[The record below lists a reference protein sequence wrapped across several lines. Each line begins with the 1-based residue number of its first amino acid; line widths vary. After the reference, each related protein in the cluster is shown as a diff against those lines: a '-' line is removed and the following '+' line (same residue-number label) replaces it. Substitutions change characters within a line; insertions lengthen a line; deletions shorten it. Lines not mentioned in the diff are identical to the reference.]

1 MSSSGKDNSG
11 AQHANYVGPYRLEK
25 TLGKGQTAGEHPVLA
40 SWIRA
45 VEQEAKPA
53 WSQLFDWDGKRGSKA
68 TKSIGEIQIRP
79 WKLFSCVLSEMRGEV
94 IRRKRKR
101 QREEME
107 GPAVG
112 EGISASEKFEGE
124 VLHQFGNA
132 RILCALS
139 QSLAFEAV
147 FKDSLPAL
155 PSQIQT
161 KPLCLPGHLLDI
173 PPPKPCHSRFS
184 SACSLRA
191 ERASSGLV
199 KLGIHCVT
207 CQKVAIKIV
216 NREKLSESVL
226 MKVEREIA
234 ILKLIEHPHVLKL
247 HDVYENKKYLYLVL
261 EHVSGGELFDYL
273 VKKGRLT
280 PKEARKFFRQIMS
293 ALDFCHS
300 HSICQSAGG
309 CLGDERRRGGEAE
322 GERTQQGAVTPR
334 TSLALRCEPPNS
346 SMDRSKR
353 ELLQRRGAPG
363 AAKDANHRD
372 LKPENLLLDEKN
384 NIRIADFGM
393 ASLQVGDSLLETSC
407 GSPHYACPE
416 VIRGE
421 KYDGRKAD
429 VWSCGVILFAL
440 LVGALPFDDDNLR
453 NLLEKV
459 KLGVFHMPHFIPP
472 DCQNLLRGMIEVDA
486 TKRLTL
492 EQIQKHTWYIGGK
505 NEPEPEQPV
514 PRKVTIRSL
523 PSADDID
530 PDVLDS
536 MHSLGC
542 FRDKNKLLKDLL
554 SDDDNQEKMIYFLL
568 LDRKERYPSQE
579 DQNLPPRN
587 EIDPPKKRV
596 DSPMLNRHGKRRPE
610 RKSME
615 VLSVTDGGSP
625 VPARRAIDMTQH
637 GQRSRSISGASSGLS
652 TSPLSSPRP
661 VRKFC
666 VPPQTPDILQSPNSS
681 PCQSPE
687 SAPNR
692 AATRAPTPNSL
703 APNSGPPPAE
713 LNRTQTLPSKPKTV
727 PKPLQA
733 TRSIPLP
740 GQSTEP
746 ASPAKSEPPTP
757 LQLPL
762 QPPSASVPP
771 TPTTPSS
778 PSFPFAPSSISS
790 TPIQNSPQVRRSHF
804 AASPQLSVPFVPAV
818 PMSPI
823 RLHHFHPVAP
833 ASSSF
838 TDQPKSIPLIQ
849 VTPHPSPR
857 GSPLPTPKGT
867 PVHTPKDSPAGTPNP
882 TPPPSPLAKKSWFG
896 NFINLEKEEQIFI
909 VIRDKPLSSI
919 KADIVQAFL
928 SIPSLSHSVISQTSF
943 RAEYKSTAGPTVFQ
957 KPVKF
962 QVDITYTES
971 TAATKEN
978 GIYSVTFTLLS
989 AGALSE

>member
-1 MSSSGKDNSG
+1 MSSSGKDNSS
-11 AQHANYVGPYRLEK
+11 QHANYVGPYRLEK
-25 TLGKGQTAGEHPVLA
+25 TLGKGQT
-40 SWIRA
+40 
-45 VEQEAKPA
+45 
-53 WSQLFDWDGKRGSKA
+53 
-68 TKSIGEIQIRP
+68 
-79 WKLFSCVLSEMRGEV
+79 
-94 IRRKRKR
+94 
-101 QREEME
+101 
-107 GPAVG
+107 
-112 EGISASEKFEGE
+112 
-124 VLHQFGNA
+124 
-132 RILCALS
+132 
-139 QSLAFEAV
+139 
-147 FKDSLPAL
+147 
-155 PSQIQT
+155 
-161 KPLCLPGHLLDI
+161 
-173 PPPKPCHSRFS
+173 
-184 SACSLRA
+184 
-191 ERASSGLV
+191 GLV

-280 PKEARKFFRQIMS
+280 PKEARKFFRQIIS

-300 HSICQSAGG
+300 HSIC
-309 CLGDERRRGGEAE
+309 
-322 GERTQQGAVTPR
+322 
-334 TSLALRCEPPNS
+334 
-346 SMDRSKR
+346 
-353 ELLQRRGAPG
+353 
-363 AAKDANHRD
+363 HRD

-472 DCQNLLRGMIEVDA
+472 DCQNLLKGMIEVDA
-486 TKRLTL
+486 TKRLTVRV
-492 EQIQKHTWYIGGK
+492 QGGK

-514 PRKVTIRSL
+514 PRKVAIRTL
-523 PSADDID
+523 PSTEDID
-530 PDVLDS
+530 PDVLES

-542 FRDKNKLLKDLL
+542 FRDKNKLMKDLL

-568 LDRKERYPSQE
+568 LDRKERYPSHE

-587 EIDPPKKRV
+587 EIDPPRKRV
-596 DSPMLNRHGKRRPE
+596 DSPLLTRHNKRRPE

-615 VLSVTDGGSP
+615 VLSVTEGGSP
-625 VPARRAIDMTQH
+625 VPVRRAIDMAQH

-652 TSPLSSPRP
+652 TSPLSSPR
-661 VRKFC
+661 
-666 VPPQTPDILQSPNSS
+666 
-681 PCQSPE
+681 
-687 SAPNR
+687 
-692 AATRAPTPNSL
+692 
-703 APNSGPPPAE
+703 
-713 LNRTQTLPSKPKTV
+713 
-727 PKPLQA
+727 
-733 TRSIPLP
+733 
-740 GQSTEP
+740 
-746 ASPAKSEPPTP
+746 
-757 LQLPL
+757 
-762 QPPSASVPP
+762 
-771 TPTTPSS
+771 
-778 PSFPFAPSSISS
+778 
-790 TPIQNSPQVRRSHF
+790 
-804 AASPQLSVPFVPAV
+804 
-818 PMSPI
+818 
-823 RLHHFHPVAP
+823 
-833 ASSSF
+833 
-838 TDQPKSIPLIQ
+838 

-867 PVHTPKDSPAGTPNP
+867 PVHTPKESPAGTPSP
-882 TPPPSPLAKKSWFG
+882 TPPPSPSIGGMPWRTRLNSIKNSFLGSPRFHRRKLQVPTQEEMSSLTPESSPELAKKSWFG
-896 NFINLEKEEQIFI
+896 NFINLEKEEQIFV

-919 KADIVQAFL
+919 KADIVHAFL
-928 SIPSLSHSVISQTSF
+928 SIPSLSHSVVSQTSF

-989 AGALSE
+989 GPSRRFKRVVETIQAQLLSTHEQPGVQQLSGDINGCSPLSNFFDVIKQLFSDEKNGQVSHPPGTPKHANSKRHEPEPNDSKCPSGQDKAKMAPSVGTQEQP

>member
-1 MSSSGKDNSG
+1 MSSGKDNSG
-11 AQHANYVGPYRLEK
+11 HYANYVGPYRLEK
-25 TLGKGQTAGEHPVLA
+25 TLGKGQT
-40 SWIRA
+40 
-45 VEQEAKPA
+45 
-53 WSQLFDWDGKRGSKA
+53 
-68 TKSIGEIQIRP
+68 
-79 WKLFSCVLSEMRGEV
+79 
-94 IRRKRKR
+94 
-101 QREEME
+101 
-107 GPAVG
+107 
-112 EGISASEKFEGE
+112 
-124 VLHQFGNA
+124 
-132 RILCALS
+132 
-139 QSLAFEAV
+139 
-147 FKDSLPAL
+147 
-155 PSQIQT
+155 
-161 KPLCLPGHLLDI
+161 
-173 PPPKPCHSRFS
+173 
-184 SACSLRA
+184 
-191 ERASSGLV
+191 GLV

-280 PKEARKFFRQIMS
+280 PKEARKFFRQIIS

-300 HSICQSAGG
+300 HSIC
-309 CLGDERRRGGEAE
+309 
-322 GERTQQGAVTPR
+322 
-334 TSLALRCEPPNS
+334 
-346 SMDRSKR
+346 
-353 ELLQRRGAPG
+353 
-363 AAKDANHRD
+363 HRD

-429 VWSCGVILFAL
+429 AWSCGVILFAL

-492 EQIQKHTWYIGGK
+492 EQIQKHTWYLAGK

-514 PRKVTIRSL
+514 PRKVAIRTL
-523 PSADDID
+523 ASAEEID
-530 PDVLDS
+530 PDVLES

-542 FRDKNKLLKDLL
+542 FRDKTKLTKDLL
-554 SDDDNQEKMIYFLL
+554 SEDDNQEKMIYFLL
-568 LDRKERYPSQE
+568 LDRKERYPSHE

-587 EIDPPKKRV
+587 EIDPPRKRV
-596 DSPMLNRHGKRRPE
+596 DSPMLSRHGKRRPE

-615 VLSVTDGGSP
+615 VLSVTEGGSP
-625 VPARRAIDMTQH
+625 VPVRRAIDMATH

-652 TSPLSSPRP
+652 TSPLSSPR
-661 VRKFC
+661 
-666 VPPQTPDILQSPNSS
+666 
-681 PCQSPE
+681 
-687 SAPNR
+687 
-692 AATRAPTPNSL
+692 
-703 APNSGPPPAE
+703 
-713 LNRTQTLPSKPKTV
+713 
-727 PKPLQA
+727 
-733 TRSIPLP
+733 
-740 GQSTEP
+740 
-746 ASPAKSEPPTP
+746 
-757 LQLPL
+757 
-762 QPPSASVPP
+762 
-771 TPTTPSS
+771 
-778 PSFPFAPSSISS
+778 
-790 TPIQNSPQVRRSHF
+790 
-804 AASPQLSVPFVPAV
+804 
-818 PMSPI
+818 
-823 RLHHFHPVAP
+823 
-833 ASSSF
+833 
-838 TDQPKSIPLIQ
+838 

-867 PVHTPKDSPAGTPNP
+867 PVHTPKDSPAGTPSP
-882 TPPPSPLAKKSWFG
+882 TPPPSPSIGGVPWRTRLNSIKNSFLGSPRFHRRKMQVPTQEDMSSLTPDSSPELAKKSWFG

-919 KADIVQAFL
+919 KADIVHAFL

-962 QVDITYTES
+962 QVDITYSES
-971 TAATKEN
+971 TSATKEN

-989 AGALSE
+989 GPSRRFKRVVETIQAQLLSSDQPGIQPQISGSPLSNFFDVIKQLFSDEKNIQASHSPGAPATSSPPTKHAPSSKPNQTPPTDSKCPPGKDKTKMATSNRTQEQP

>member
-1 MSSSGKDNSG
+1 MSSSGKDNSS
-11 AQHANYVGPYRLEK
+11 QHANYVGPYRLEK
-25 TLGKGQTAGEHPVLA
+25 TLGKGQT
-40 SWIRA
+40 
-45 VEQEAKPA
+45 
-53 WSQLFDWDGKRGSKA
+53 
-68 TKSIGEIQIRP
+68 
-79 WKLFSCVLSEMRGEV
+79 
-94 IRRKRKR
+94 
-101 QREEME
+101 
-107 GPAVG
+107 
-112 EGISASEKFEGE
+112 
-124 VLHQFGNA
+124 
-132 RILCALS
+132 
-139 QSLAFEAV
+139 
-147 FKDSLPAL
+147 
-155 PSQIQT
+155 
-161 KPLCLPGHLLDI
+161 
-173 PPPKPCHSRFS
+173 
-184 SACSLRA
+184 
-191 ERASSGLV
+191 GLV

-280 PKEARKFFRQIMS
+280 PKEARKFFRQIIS

-300 HSICQSAGG
+300 HSIC
-309 CLGDERRRGGEAE
+309 
-322 GERTQQGAVTPR
+322 
-334 TSLALRCEPPNS
+334 
-346 SMDRSKR
+346 
-353 ELLQRRGAPG
+353 
-363 AAKDANHRD
+363 HRD

-421 KYDGRKAD
+421 KYDGRRAD

-459 KLGVFHMPHFIPP
+459 KLGVFHIPHFIPP

-492 EQIQKHTWYIGGK
+492 EQIQKHTWYIAGK

-514 PRKVTIRSL
+514 PRKVAIRTL
-523 PSADDID
+523 PSTEDID
-530 PDVLDS
+530 PDVLES

-542 FRDKNKLLKDLL
+542 FRDKNKLMKDLL

-568 LDRKERYPSQE
+568 LDRKERYPSHE

-587 EIDPPKKRV
+587 EIDPPRKRV
-596 DSPMLNRHGKRRPE
+596 DSPLLTRHNKRRPE

-615 VLSVTDGGSP
+615 VLSVTEGGSP
-625 VPARRAIDMTQH
+625 VPVRRAIDMAQH
-637 GQRSRSISGASSGLS
+637 GQSKSLDISDANPILQSKEERSRSISGASSGLS
-652 TSPLSSPRP
+652 TSPLSSPR
-661 VRKFC
+661 
-666 VPPQTPDILQSPNSS
+666 
-681 PCQSPE
+681 
-687 SAPNR
+687 
-692 AATRAPTPNSL
+692 
-703 APNSGPPPAE
+703 
-713 LNRTQTLPSKPKTV
+713 
-727 PKPLQA
+727 
-733 TRSIPLP
+733 
-740 GQSTEP
+740 
-746 ASPAKSEPPTP
+746 
-757 LQLPL
+757 
-762 QPPSASVPP
+762 
-771 TPTTPSS
+771 
-778 PSFPFAPSSISS
+778 
-790 TPIQNSPQVRRSHF
+790 
-804 AASPQLSVPFVPAV
+804 
-818 PMSPI
+818 
-823 RLHHFHPVAP
+823 
-833 ASSSF
+833 
-838 TDQPKSIPLIQ
+838 

-867 PVHTPKDSPAGTPNP
+867 PVHTPKESPAGTPSP
-882 TPPPSPLAKKSWFG
+882 TPPPSPSIGGMPWRTRLNSIKNSFLGSPRFHRRKMQVPTQEEMSSLTPESSPELAKKSWFG
-896 NFINLEKEEQIFI
+896 NFINLEKEEQIFV

-919 KADIVQAFL
+919 KADIVHAFL
-928 SIPSLSHSVISQTSF
+928 SIPSLSHSVVSQTSF

-989 AGALSE
+989 GPSRRFKRVVETIQAQLLSTHEQPGVQQLSGSPLSNFFDVIKQLFSDEKNGQVSHPPGTPKHAHSKKHEPEPNDSKCPSGQDNAKMASSVGTQEQP

>member
-11 AQHANYVGPYRLEK
+11 APHANYVGPYRLEK
-25 TLGKGQTAGEHPVLA
+25 TLGKGQT
-40 SWIRA
+40 
-45 VEQEAKPA
+45 
-53 WSQLFDWDGKRGSKA
+53 
-68 TKSIGEIQIRP
+68 
-79 WKLFSCVLSEMRGEV
+79 
-94 IRRKRKR
+94 
-101 QREEME
+101 
-107 GPAVG
+107 
-112 EGISASEKFEGE
+112 
-124 VLHQFGNA
+124 
-132 RILCALS
+132 
-139 QSLAFEAV
+139 
-147 FKDSLPAL
+147 
-155 PSQIQT
+155 
-161 KPLCLPGHLLDI
+161 
-173 PPPKPCHSRFS
+173 
-184 SACSLRA
+184 
-191 ERASSGLV
+191 GLV
-199 KLGIHCVT
+199 KLGVHCVT

-300 HSICQSAGG
+300 HSIC
-309 CLGDERRRGGEAE
+309 
-322 GERTQQGAVTPR
+322 
-334 TSLALRCEPPNS
+334 
-346 SMDRSKR
+346 
-353 ELLQRRGAPG
+353 
-363 AAKDANHRD
+363 HRD

-486 TKRLTL
+486 SKRLTVRL
-492 EQIQKHTWYIGGK
+492 TQYIIVYNLGGK

-514 PRKVTIRSL
+514 RRKVTIRSL

-587 EIDPPKKRV
+587 DVDPPKKRV
-596 DSPMLNRHGKRRPE
+596 DSPMLNRHAKRRPE

-615 VLSVTDGGSP
+615 VLSVTEGGSP
-625 VPARRAIDMTQH
+625 VPARRAFDMTQH

-652 TSPLSSPRP
+652 TSPLSSPR
-661 VRKFC
+661 
-666 VPPQTPDILQSPNSS
+666 
-681 PCQSPE
+681 
-687 SAPNR
+687 
-692 AATRAPTPNSL
+692 
-703 APNSGPPPAE
+703 
-713 LNRTQTLPSKPKTV
+713 
-727 PKPLQA
+727 
-733 TRSIPLP
+733 
-740 GQSTEP
+740 
-746 ASPAKSEPPTP
+746 
-757 LQLPL
+757 
-762 QPPSASVPP
+762 
-771 TPTTPSS
+771 
-778 PSFPFAPSSISS
+778 
-790 TPIQNSPQVRRSHF
+790 
-804 AASPQLSVPFVPAV
+804 
-818 PMSPI
+818 
-823 RLHHFHPVAP
+823 
-833 ASSSF
+833 
-838 TDQPKSIPLIQ
+838 
-849 VTPHPSPR
+849 VTPHHSPR

-867 PVHTPKDSPAGTPNP
+867 PVHTPKDSPCGTPTP
-882 TPPPSPLAKKSWFG
+882 TPPPSPSIGGMPWRTRLNSIKNSFLGSPRFHRRKLQVPTQEEMSSLTPESSPELAKKSWFG

-909 VIRDKPLSSI
+909 VIKDKPLSSI

-989 AGALSE
+989 GPSRRFKRVVETIQSQLLSTHDQPGVQQLTDYGTTSACSRCGSTWNLGCIQIVPPISFPIHFTPGSAYMVAMIKCVRVLFKLIKRGSMLPFLPPLAYETLMHLLPKETR

>member
-1 MSSSGKDNSG
+1 MSSSGKDNSS
-11 AQHANYVGPYRLEK
+11 QHANYVGPYRLEK
-25 TLGKGQTAGEHPVLA
+25 TLGKGQT
-40 SWIRA
+40 
-45 VEQEAKPA
+45 
-53 WSQLFDWDGKRGSKA
+53 
-68 TKSIGEIQIRP
+68 
-79 WKLFSCVLSEMRGEV
+79 
-94 IRRKRKR
+94 
-101 QREEME
+101 
-107 GPAVG
+107 
-112 EGISASEKFEGE
+112 
-124 VLHQFGNA
+124 
-132 RILCALS
+132 
-139 QSLAFEAV
+139 
-147 FKDSLPAL
+147 
-155 PSQIQT
+155 
-161 KPLCLPGHLLDI
+161 
-173 PPPKPCHSRFS
+173 
-184 SACSLRA
+184 
-191 ERASSGLV
+191 GLV

-280 PKEARKFFRQIMS
+280 PKEARKFFRQIIS

-300 HSICQSAGG
+300 HSIC
-309 CLGDERRRGGEAE
+309 
-322 GERTQQGAVTPR
+322 
-334 TSLALRCEPPNS
+334 
-346 SMDRSKR
+346 
-353 ELLQRRGAPG
+353 
-363 AAKDANHRD
+363 HRD

-472 DCQNLLRGMIEVDA
+472 DCQNLLKGMIEVDA

-514 PRKVTIRSL
+514 PRKVAIRTL
-523 PSADDID
+523 PSTEDID
-530 PDVLDS
+530 PDVLES

-542 FRDKNKLLKDLL
+542 FRDKNKLMKDLL

-568 LDRKERYPSQE
+568 LDRKERYPSHE

-587 EIDPPKKRV
+587 EIDPPRKRV
-596 DSPMLNRHGKRRPE
+596 DSPLLTRHNKRRPE

-615 VLSVTDGGSP
+615 VLSVTEGGSP
-625 VPARRAIDMTQH
+625 VPVRRAIDMAQH

-652 TSPLSSPRP
+652 TSPLSSPR
-661 VRKFC
+661 
-666 VPPQTPDILQSPNSS
+666 
-681 PCQSPE
+681 
-687 SAPNR
+687 
-692 AATRAPTPNSL
+692 
-703 APNSGPPPAE
+703 
-713 LNRTQTLPSKPKTV
+713 
-727 PKPLQA
+727 
-733 TRSIPLP
+733 
-740 GQSTEP
+740 
-746 ASPAKSEPPTP
+746 
-757 LQLPL
+757 
-762 QPPSASVPP
+762 
-771 TPTTPSS
+771 
-778 PSFPFAPSSISS
+778 
-790 TPIQNSPQVRRSHF
+790 
-804 AASPQLSVPFVPAV
+804 LSVPLSPL
-818 PMSPI
+818 SPI
-823 RLHHFHPVAP
+823 RLHHLHPLAG
-833 ASSSF
+833 
-838 TDQPKSIPLIQ
+838 TDHNGKSIPTIQ

-867 PVHTPKDSPAGTPNP
+867 PVHTPKESPAGTPSP
-882 TPPPSPLAKKSWFG
+882 TPPPSPSIGGMPWRTRLNSIKNSFLGSPRFHRRKLQVPTQEEMSSLTPESSPELAKKSWFG
-896 NFINLEKEEQIFI
+896 NFINLEKEEQIFV

-919 KADIVQAFL
+919 KADIVHAFL
-928 SIPSLSHSVISQTSF
+928 SIPSLSHSVVSQTSF

-989 AGALSE
+989 GPSRRFKRVVETIQAQLLSTHEQPGVQEILCLSSHMAFCAHGDEPVTAPSAGQPQIHSVQKQYH

>member
-1 MSSSGKDNSG
+1 MSSSGKDNSS
-11 AQHANYVGPYRLEK
+11 QHANYVGPYRLEK
-25 TLGKGQTAGEHPVLA
+25 TLGKGQT
-40 SWIRA
+40 
-45 VEQEAKPA
+45 
-53 WSQLFDWDGKRGSKA
+53 
-68 TKSIGEIQIRP
+68 
-79 WKLFSCVLSEMRGEV
+79 
-94 IRRKRKR
+94 
-101 QREEME
+101 
-107 GPAVG
+107 
-112 EGISASEKFEGE
+112 
-124 VLHQFGNA
+124 
-132 RILCALS
+132 
-139 QSLAFEAV
+139 
-147 FKDSLPAL
+147 
-155 PSQIQT
+155 
-161 KPLCLPGHLLDI
+161 
-173 PPPKPCHSRFS
+173 
-184 SACSLRA
+184 
-191 ERASSGLV
+191 GLV

-280 PKEARKFFRQIMS
+280 PKEARKFFRQIIS

-300 HSICQSAGG
+300 HSIC
-309 CLGDERRRGGEAE
+309 
-322 GERTQQGAVTPR
+322 
-334 TSLALRCEPPNS
+334 
-346 SMDRSKR
+346 
-353 ELLQRRGAPG
+353 
-363 AAKDANHRD
+363 HRD

-393 ASLQVGDSLLETSC
+393 ASLQVGESLLETSC

-486 TKRLTL
+486 TKRFTL

-514 PRKVTIRSL
+514 PRKVAIRTL
-523 PSADDID
+523 PSTEDID
-530 PDVLDS
+530 PDVLES
-536 MHSLGC
+536 MYSLGC
-542 FRDKNKLLKDLL
+542 FRDKNKLMKDLL

-568 LDRKERYPSQE
+568 LDRKERYPSHE

-587 EIDPPKKRV
+587 EIDPPRKRV
-596 DSPMLNRHGKRRPE
+596 DSPLLTRHNKRRPE

-615 VLSVTDGGSP
+615 VLSMTEGGSP
-625 VPARRAIDMTQH
+625 VPVRRAIDMAQH
-637 GQRSRSISGASSGLS
+637 GQSKSVFSKSLDISDANPILQCKEERSRSISGASSGLS
-652 TSPLSSPRP
+652 TSPLSSPR
-661 VRKFC
+661 
-666 VPPQTPDILQSPNSS
+666 
-681 PCQSPE
+681 
-687 SAPNR
+687 
-692 AATRAPTPNSL
+692 
-703 APNSGPPPAE
+703 
-713 LNRTQTLPSKPKTV
+713 
-727 PKPLQA
+727 
-733 TRSIPLP
+733 
-740 GQSTEP
+740 
-746 ASPAKSEPPTP
+746 
-757 LQLPL
+757 
-762 QPPSASVPP
+762 
-771 TPTTPSS
+771 
-778 PSFPFAPSSISS
+778 
-790 TPIQNSPQVRRSHF
+790 
-804 AASPQLSVPFVPAV
+804 
-818 PMSPI
+818 
-823 RLHHFHPVAP
+823 
-833 ASSSF
+833 
-838 TDQPKSIPLIQ
+838 

-867 PVHTPKDSPAGTPNP
+867 PVHTPKESPAGTPSP
-882 TPPPSPLAKKSWFG
+882 TPPPSPSIGGMPWRTRLNSIKNNFLGSPRFHRRKLQVPTQEEMSSLTPESSPELAKKSWFG
-896 NFINLEKEEQIFI
+896 NFINLEKEEQIFV

-919 KADIVQAFL
+919 KADIVHAFL
-928 SIPSLSHSVISQTSF
+928 SIPSLSHSVVSQTSF

-962 QVDITYTES
+962 QVDITYSES

-989 AGALSE
+989 GPSRRFKRVVETIQAQLLSTHDQPGVQQLSGKRSKGGSPLSNFFDVIKQLFSDEKNGQVSHPPGTPKHANSKRHEPEPNDSKCPSGQDKAKMAPSVGTQEQP

>member
-1 MSSSGKDNSG
+1 MSSSGKDNSS
-11 AQHANYVGPYRLEK
+11 QHANYVGPYRLEK
-25 TLGKGQTAGEHPVLA
+25 TLGKGQT
-40 SWIRA
+40 
-45 VEQEAKPA
+45 
-53 WSQLFDWDGKRGSKA
+53 
-68 TKSIGEIQIRP
+68 
-79 WKLFSCVLSEMRGEV
+79 
-94 IRRKRKR
+94 
-101 QREEME
+101 
-107 GPAVG
+107 
-112 EGISASEKFEGE
+112 
-124 VLHQFGNA
+124 
-132 RILCALS
+132 
-139 QSLAFEAV
+139 
-147 FKDSLPAL
+147 
-155 PSQIQT
+155 
-161 KPLCLPGHLLDI
+161 
-173 PPPKPCHSRFS
+173 
-184 SACSLRA
+184 
-191 ERASSGLV
+191 GLV

-280 PKEARKFFRQIMS
+280 PKEARKFFRQIIS

-300 HSICQSAGG
+300 HSIC
-309 CLGDERRRGGEAE
+309 
-322 GERTQQGAVTPR
+322 
-334 TSLALRCEPPNS
+334 
-346 SMDRSKR
+346 
-353 ELLQRRGAPG
+353 
-363 AAKDANHRD
+363 HRD

-472 DCQNLLRGMIEVDA
+472 DCQNLLKGMIEVDA

-514 PRKVTIRSL
+514 PRKVAIRTL
-523 PSADDID
+523 PSTEDID
-530 PDVLDS
+530 PDVLES

-542 FRDKNKLLKDLL
+542 FRDKNKLMKDLL

-568 LDRKERYPSQE
+568 LDRKERYPSHE

-587 EIDPPKKRV
+587 EIDPPRKRV
-596 DSPMLNRHGKRRPE
+596 DSPLLTRHNKRRPE

-615 VLSVTDGGSP
+615 VLSVTEGGSP
-625 VPARRAIDMTQH
+625 VPVRRAIDMAQH

-652 TSPLSSPRP
+652 TSPLSSPR
-661 VRKFC
+661 V
-666 VPPQTPDILQSPNSS
+666 S
-681 PCQSPE
+681 
-687 SAPNR
+687 
-692 AATRAPTPNSL
+692 
-703 APNSGPPPAE
+703 
-713 LNRTQTLPSKPKTV
+713 LPSILKHWFHSESLVVLKPK
-727 PKPLQA
+727 
-733 TRSIPLP
+733 
-740 GQSTEP
+740 P
-746 ASPAKSEPPTP
+746 AG
-757 LQLPL
+757 
-762 QPPSASVPP
+762 
-771 TPTTPSS
+771 
-778 PSFPFAPSSISS
+778 
-790 TPIQNSPQVRRSHF
+790 
-804 AASPQLSVPFVPAV
+804 LSVPLSPL
-818 PMSPI
+818 SPI
-823 RLHHFHPVAP
+823 RLHHLHPLAG
-833 ASSSF
+833 
-838 TDQPKSIPLIQ
+838 TDHNGKSIPTIQ

-867 PVHTPKDSPAGTPNP
+867 PVHTPKESPAGTPSP
-882 TPPPSPLAKKSWFG
+882 TPPPSPSIGGMPWRTRLNSIKNSFLGSPRFHRRKLQVPTQEEMSSLTPESSPELAKKSWFG
-896 NFINLEKEEQIFI
+896 NFINLEKEEQIFV

-919 KADIVQAFL
+919 KADIVHAFL
-928 SIPSLSHSVISQTSF
+928 SIPSLSHSVVSQTSF

-989 AGALSE
+989 GPSRRFKRVVETIQAQLLSTHEQPGVQQLSGDTESCTHPSRSNESFQCLKWLLEVVLKTFIGHQIVNMKINFSRCKVSTVPLMTDVMSYLKVLEIHV

>member
-1 MSSSGKDNSG
+1 MSSSGKDANSG
-11 AQHANYVGPYRLEK
+11 HYANYVGPYRLEK
-25 TLGKGQTAGEHPVLA
+25 TLGKGQT
-40 SWIRA
+40 
-45 VEQEAKPA
+45 
-53 WSQLFDWDGKRGSKA
+53 
-68 TKSIGEIQIRP
+68 
-79 WKLFSCVLSEMRGEV
+79 
-94 IRRKRKR
+94 
-101 QREEME
+101 
-107 GPAVG
+107 
-112 EGISASEKFEGE
+112 
-124 VLHQFGNA
+124 
-132 RILCALS
+132 
-139 QSLAFEAV
+139 
-147 FKDSLPAL
+147 
-155 PSQIQT
+155 
-161 KPLCLPGHLLDI
+161 
-173 PPPKPCHSRFS
+173 
-184 SACSLRA
+184 
-191 ERASSGLV
+191 GLV
-199 KLGIHCVT
+199 KLGVHCVT

-280 PKEARKFFRQIMS
+280 PKEARKFFRQIIS

-300 HSICQSAGG
+300 HSIC
-309 CLGDERRRGGEAE
+309 
-322 GERTQQGAVTPR
+322 
-334 TSLALRCEPPNS
+334 
-346 SMDRSKR
+346 
-353 ELLQRRGAPG
+353 
-363 AAKDANHRD
+363 HRD

-429 VWSCGVILFAL
+429 AWSCGVILFAL

-492 EQIQKHTWYIGGK
+492 EQIQKHTWYLAGK

-514 PRKVTIRSL
+514 PRKVAIRTL
-523 PSADDID
+523 AAAEEID
-530 PDVLDS
+530 PDVLES

-542 FRDKNKLLKDLL
+542 FRDKDKLTKDLL
-554 SDDDNQEKMIYFLL
+554 SEDDNQEKMIYFLL
-568 LDRKERYPSQE
+568 LDRKERYPSHE

-587 EIDPPKKRV
+587 EIDPPRKRV
-596 DSPMLNRHGKRRPE
+596 DSPMLSRHGKRRPE

-615 VLSVTDGGSP
+615 VLSVTEGGSP
-625 VPARRAIDMTQH
+625 VPVRRAIDMATH

-652 TSPLSSPRP
+652 TSPLSSPR
-661 VRKFC
+661 
-666 VPPQTPDILQSPNSS
+666 
-681 PCQSPE
+681 
-687 SAPNR
+687 
-692 AATRAPTPNSL
+692 
-703 APNSGPPPAE
+703 
-713 LNRTQTLPSKPKTV
+713 
-727 PKPLQA
+727 
-733 TRSIPLP
+733 
-740 GQSTEP
+740 
-746 ASPAKSEPPTP
+746 
-757 LQLPL
+757 
-762 QPPSASVPP
+762 
-771 TPTTPSS
+771 
-778 PSFPFAPSSISS
+778 
-790 TPIQNSPQVRRSHF
+790 
-804 AASPQLSVPFVPAV
+804 
-818 PMSPI
+818 
-823 RLHHFHPVAP
+823 
-833 ASSSF
+833 
-838 TDQPKSIPLIQ
+838 

-867 PVHTPKDSPAGTPNP
+867 PVHTPKDSPAGTPSP
-882 TPPPSPLAKKSWFG
+882 TPPPSPSIGGMPWRTRLNSIKNSFLGSPRFHRRKMQVPTQEDMSSLTPDSSPELAKKSWFG

-919 KADIVQAFL
+919 KADIVHAFL

-971 TAATKEN
+971 TSATKEN

-989 AGALSE
+989 GPSRRFKRVVETIQAQLLSSDQPGVQPQISGSPLSNFFDVIKQLFSDEKNIQASHSPGAPATPSSPAKHAPSSKPNQPPPNDSKCPPSKDKTKMAASNRTQEQP

>member
-1 MSSSGKDNSG
+1 RRRRKEEGAGESPSPIDNSG
-11 AQHANYVGPYRLEK
+11 APHANYVGPYRLEK
-25 TLGKGQTAGEHPVLA
+25 TLGKGQT
-40 SWIRA
+40 
-45 VEQEAKPA
+45 
-53 WSQLFDWDGKRGSKA
+53 
-68 TKSIGEIQIRP
+68 
-79 WKLFSCVLSEMRGEV
+79 
-94 IRRKRKR
+94 
-101 QREEME
+101 
-107 GPAVG
+107 
-112 EGISASEKFEGE
+112 
-124 VLHQFGNA
+124 
-132 RILCALS
+132 
-139 QSLAFEAV
+139 
-147 FKDSLPAL
+147 
-155 PSQIQT
+155 
-161 KPLCLPGHLLDI
+161 
-173 PPPKPCHSRFS
+173 
-184 SACSLRA
+184 
-191 ERASSGLV
+191 GLV
-199 KLGIHCVT
+199 KLGVHCVT

-300 HSICQSAGG
+300 HSIC
-309 CLGDERRRGGEAE
+309 
-322 GERTQQGAVTPR
+322 
-334 TSLALRCEPPNS
+334 
-346 SMDRSKR
+346 
-353 ELLQRRGAPG
+353 
-363 AAKDANHRD
+363 HRD

-486 TKRLTL
+486 SKRLTVRL
-492 EQIQKHTWYIGGK
+492 TQYIIVYNLGGK

-514 PRKVTIRSL
+514 RRKVTIRSL

-587 EIDPPKKRV
+587 DVDPPKKRV
-596 DSPMLNRHGKRRPE
+596 DSPMLNRHAKRRPE

-615 VLSVTDGGSP
+615 VLSVTEGGSP
-625 VPARRAIDMTQH
+625 VPARRAFDMTQH

-652 TSPLSSPRP
+652 TSPLSSPRVMPFSP
-661 VRKFC
+661 V
-666 VPPQTPDILQSPNSS
+666 
-681 PCQSPE
+681 
-687 SAPNR
+687 A
-692 AATRAPTPNSL
+692 SL
-703 APNSGPPPAE
+703 
-713 LNRTQTLPSKPKTV
+713 
-727 PKPLQA
+727 
-733 TRSIPLP
+733 
-740 GQSTEP
+740 
-746 ASPAKSEPPTP
+746 
-757 LQLPL
+757 
-762 QPPSASVPP
+762 
-771 TPTTPSS
+771 
-778 PSFPFAPSSISS
+778 
-790 TPIQNSPQVRRSHF
+790 
-804 AASPQLSVPFVPAV
+804 
-818 PMSPI
+818 SPI
-823 RLHHFHPVAP
+823 RLHHFHPLAMEN
-833 ASSSF
+833 SSF
-838 TDQPKSIPLIQ
+838 DHPRKSIPLIQ
-849 VTPHPSPR
+849 VTPHHSPR

-867 PVHTPKDSPAGTPNP
+867 PVHTPKDSPCGTPTP
-882 TPPPSPLAKKSWFG
+882 TPPPSPSIGGMPWRTRLNSIKNSFLGSPRFHRRKLQVPTQEEMSSLTPESSPELAKKSWFG

-909 VIRDKPLSSI
+909 VIKDKPLSSI

-989 AGALSE
+989 GPSRRFKRVVETIQSQLLSTHDQPGVQQLTGERPGNAHPIPCGDNI

>member
-25 TLGKGQTAGEHPVLA
+25 TLGKGQT
-40 SWIRA
+40 
-45 VEQEAKPA
+45 
-53 WSQLFDWDGKRGSKA
+53 
-68 TKSIGEIQIRP
+68 
-79 WKLFSCVLSEMRGEV
+79 
-94 IRRKRKR
+94 
-101 QREEME
+101 
-107 GPAVG
+107 
-112 EGISASEKFEGE
+112 
-124 VLHQFGNA
+124 
-132 RILCALS
+132 
-139 QSLAFEAV
+139 
-147 FKDSLPAL
+147 
-155 PSQIQT
+155 
-161 KPLCLPGHLLDI
+161 
-173 PPPKPCHSRFS
+173 
-184 SACSLRA
+184 
-191 ERASSGLV
+191 GLV
-199 KLGIHCVT
+199 KLGVHCVT

-300 HSICQSAGG
+300 HSIC
-309 CLGDERRRGGEAE
+309 
-322 GERTQQGAVTPR
+322 
-334 TSLALRCEPPNS
+334 
-346 SMDRSKR
+346 
-353 ELLQRRGAPG
+353 
-363 AAKDANHRD
+363 HRD

-486 TKRLTL
+486 SKRLTL
-492 EQIQKHTWYIGGK
+492 DQIQKHTWYIGGK

-587 EIDPPKKRV
+587 EIDPPRKRV

-661 VRKFC
+661 IRKFF
-666 VPPQTPDILQSPNSS
+666 VPPQSPDFSQSPNTS
-681 PCQSPE
+681 PCPSPDHI
-687 SAPNR
+687 PNCKGSNIS
-692 AATRAPTPNSL
+692 TPNSL
-703 APNSGPPPAE
+703 SPYSEPLSGG
-713 LNRTQTLPSKPKTV
+713 LNKTQTLPAKPKVV
-727 PKPLQA
+727 PKPLHA
-733 TRSIPLP
+733 TRSNPLP
-740 GQSTEP
+740 ETAAHTASVGKSE
-746 ASPAKSEPPTP
+746 SPAPR
-757 LQLPL
+757 QLPL
-762 QPPSASVPP
+762 QPPSASMPP
-771 TPTTPSS
+771 TPTSPTSPSS
-778 PSFPFAPSSISS
+778 PFSPSPIPSSSI
-790 TPIQNSPQVRRSHF
+790 PNSPQVRRSHF
-804 AASPQLSVPFVPAV
+804 SANPQLSVPFNPAL
-818 PMSPI
+818 PLSPI

-833 ASSSF
+833 VPSSIADLP
-838 TDQPKSIPLIQ
+838 TKSIPLIQ

-867 PVHTPKDSPAGTPNP
+867 PVHTPKDSPAGTPTP
-882 TPPPSPLAKKSWFG
+882 TPPPSPSIGGLPWRTRLNSIKNSFLGSPRFHRRKLQVPTQEEMSSLTPESSPELAKKSWFG

-909 VIRDKPLSSI
+909 VIKDKPLSSI

-989 AGALSE
+989 GPSRRFKRVVETIQSQLLSTHDQPGVQQLSDEKNGQVPYPSGTPTKHCPSPMHVWRQEPENNDTKYPTAGRDRARLSLVSMGAQEDC

>member
-1 MSSSGKDNSG
+1 MSSSGKDANSG
-11 AQHANYVGPYRLEK
+11 HYANYVGPYRLEK
-25 TLGKGQTAGEHPVLA
+25 TLGKGQT
-40 SWIRA
+40 
-45 VEQEAKPA
+45 
-53 WSQLFDWDGKRGSKA
+53 
-68 TKSIGEIQIRP
+68 
-79 WKLFSCVLSEMRGEV
+79 
-94 IRRKRKR
+94 
-101 QREEME
+101 
-107 GPAVG
+107 
-112 EGISASEKFEGE
+112 
-124 VLHQFGNA
+124 
-132 RILCALS
+132 
-139 QSLAFEAV
+139 
-147 FKDSLPAL
+147 
-155 PSQIQT
+155 
-161 KPLCLPGHLLDI
+161 
-173 PPPKPCHSRFS
+173 
-184 SACSLRA
+184 
-191 ERASSGLV
+191 GLV

-280 PKEARKFFRQIMS
+280 PKEARKFFRQIIS

-300 HSICQSAGG
+300 HSIC
-309 CLGDERRRGGEAE
+309 
-322 GERTQQGAVTPR
+322 
-334 TSLALRCEPPNS
+334 
-346 SMDRSKR
+346 
-353 ELLQRRGAPG
+353 
-363 AAKDANHRD
+363 HRD

-429 VWSCGVILFAL
+429 AWSCGVILFAL

-492 EQIQKHTWYIGGK
+492 EQIQKHTWYLAGK

-514 PRKVTIRSL
+514 PRKVAIRTL
-523 PSADDID
+523 AAAEEID
-530 PDVLDS
+530 PDVLES

-542 FRDKNKLLKDLL
+542 FRDKDKLTKDLL
-554 SDDDNQEKMIYFLL
+554 SEDDNQEKMIYFLL
-568 LDRKERYPSQE
+568 LDRKERYPSHE

-587 EIDPPKKRV
+587 EIADPPRKRV
-596 DSPMLNRHGKRRPE
+596 DSPMLSRHGKRRPE

-615 VLSVTDGGSP
+615 VLSVTEGGSP
-625 VPARRAIDMTQH
+625 VPVRRAIDMATH
-637 GQRSRSISGASSGLS
+637 GQSKSVFSKSLDITNANCSKEERSRSISGASSGLS
-652 TSPLSSPRP
+652 TSPLSSPR
-661 VRKFC
+661 
-666 VPPQTPDILQSPNSS
+666 
-681 PCQSPE
+681 
-687 SAPNR
+687 
-692 AATRAPTPNSL
+692 
-703 APNSGPPPAE
+703 
-713 LNRTQTLPSKPKTV
+713 
-727 PKPLQA
+727 
-733 TRSIPLP
+733 
-740 GQSTEP
+740 
-746 ASPAKSEPPTP
+746 
-757 LQLPL
+757 
-762 QPPSASVPP
+762 
-771 TPTTPSS
+771 
-778 PSFPFAPSSISS
+778 
-790 TPIQNSPQVRRSHF
+790 
-804 AASPQLSVPFVPAV
+804 
-818 PMSPI
+818 
-823 RLHHFHPVAP
+823 
-833 ASSSF
+833 
-838 TDQPKSIPLIQ
+838 

-867 PVHTPKDSPAGTPNP
+867 PVHTPKDSPTGTPSP
-882 TPPPSPLAKKSWFG
+882 TPPPSPSIGGMPWRTRLNSIKNSFLGSPRFHRRKMQVPTQEDMSSLTPDSSPELAKKSWFG

-919 KADIVQAFL
+919 KADIVHAFL

-971 TAATKEN
+971 TSATKDN

-989 AGALSE
+989 GPSRRFKRVVETIQAQLLSSNDQPGVQPQISGSPLSNFFDVIKQLFSDEKNIQASHPPGAPATPSSPAKHAPGSKPNQPPPNDSKCPPGGKDKTKTAAGNRTQEQP